1 MFIRIC
7 YSLLTAIPVC
17 NLSKA
22 LLSKHLSR
30 QVQSMNDRE
39 DYFVVEFIIIHG
51 AAGNLGV
58 THPD

>member
-7 YSLLTAIPVC
+7 YSLLIAIPVC

-22 LLSKHLSR
+22 LSSKHLSR

-39 DYFVVEFIIIHG
+39 DYFVVEFIIHG

-58 THPD
+58 TRPD